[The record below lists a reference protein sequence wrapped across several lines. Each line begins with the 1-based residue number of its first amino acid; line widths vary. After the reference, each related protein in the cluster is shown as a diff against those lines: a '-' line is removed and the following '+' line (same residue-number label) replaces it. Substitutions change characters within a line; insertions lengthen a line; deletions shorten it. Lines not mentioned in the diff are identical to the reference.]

1 MPLVDEARKL
11 GLPLDGLLL
20 ALVGSL
26 VQKRCQLN
34 SYLLRAL
41 LENNNCALLQPLFL
55 DKLCK
60 VSSAA
65 LT

>member
-26 VQKRCQLN
+26 VQKRCQPN
-34 SYLLRAL
+34 SYLLHEL
-41 LENNNCALLQPLFL
+41 LENNNCELLQPLCL
-55 DKLCK
+55 DKIRE

>member
-20 ALVGSL
+20 ALVGGL
-26 VQKRCQLN
+26 VQKICQPN
-34 SYLLRAL
+34 GYLLCAL
-41 LENNNCALLQPLFL
+41 LENNNCALLQPLCL
-55 DKLCK
+55 DKIRK
-60 VSSAA
+60 VILAA